1 MHRESLYQPFE
12 IVYKELDVCPKSAH
26 KHNFFEL
33 VYILDGTG
41 KQCINDNN
49 FDYHAGH
56 MFLITPED
64 CHSFEIEQ
72 TTQFVFIRF
81 NDIYVKSQHQ
91 PGERDTEWIKKMEY
105 ILNNAS
111 HQPGCIL
118 CNPPDKIF
126 VKAMVESVLGELT
139 GKQLYHFEV
148 VAQVVNTLITIVARN
163 IAMTLPTKVSDSTGN
178 TIMKI
183 LNYVQ
188 ENIYN
193 SDQLRLDVISD
204 HFGIAE
210 GYLGRYFKKH
220 TGESLQQ
227 YIINY
232 KLKLVETRL
241 QHSDMRINE
250 IVNELGFTDESHL
263 NRLFKKYKGINPSA
277 FRKQYAGAMAMAG

>member
-12 IVYKELDVCPKSAH
+12 IVYKTLDVCPKSAH

-41 KQCINDNN
+41 KQCINDNY

-64 CHSFEIEQ
+64 CHSFEIEN

-91 PGERDTEWIKKMEY
+91 PGERDSEWIKKMEY
-105 ILNNAS
+105 ILHNAS

-118 CNPPDKIF
+118 CNPPDKVF
-126 VKAMVESVLGELT
+126 VKAMIESALGELT

-148 VAQVVNTLITIVARN
+148 VAQVVNTLITVVARN
-163 IAMTLPTKVSDSTGN
+163 IAMMLPTMVCDSTGN

-183 LNYVQ
+183 LNYIQ

-193 SDQLRLDVISD
+193 ADQLKLELISD

-263 NRLFKKYKGINPSA
+263 NRLFKKYRGVNPSA
-277 FRKQYAGAMAMAG
+277 FRKQYASAMALAG